1 MLGILGG
8 VTLNLARYAKLAYP
22 RPAERLGEF
31 SLPEEILG
39 FPTKVP
45 VRILNKRQALF
56 A

>member
-1 MLGILGG
+1 MLWILGG

-39 FPTKVP
+39 FPTKFQTA
-45 VRILNKRQALF
+45 IKEIIAMSLH
-56 A
+56 